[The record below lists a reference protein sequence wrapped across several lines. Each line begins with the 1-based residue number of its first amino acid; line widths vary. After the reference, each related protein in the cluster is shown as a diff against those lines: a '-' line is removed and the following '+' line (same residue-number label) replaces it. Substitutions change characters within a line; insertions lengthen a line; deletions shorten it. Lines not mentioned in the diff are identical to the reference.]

1 MKKVMTI
8 EGMRCRQCTDKVEKA
23 LCGNSGVR
31 GVAVD
36 LAAKTATMEA
46 AENVTDETLRKAVDD
61 LGFQVVN
68 IR

>member
-8 EGMRCRQCTDKVEKA
+8 EGMRCGHCTANVEKA
-23 LCGNSGVR
+23 LSAVSGVSA
-31 GVAVD
+31 VTVD